1 MEGIPV
7 ESEKGIVELY
17 EDKMNAALDR
27 DCDDRGMVEY
37 SSVQLLD
44 LLAEVGQKAGKIAVD
59 KNHAATQLSRL
70 RRGAKRLRQQAEQ
83 AEWEHREDLARQAL
97 IHREAILARLPD
109 MEEEEAALRDH
120 GDKLS
125 DAERGM
131 RDTIEKFRA
140 REERLLGSGHQ
151 MHIQAGI
158 ADIFAKIRNEIENAD
173 IAARLAED
181 DVTNL
186 KSQAHALHDLIMPGA
201 MTRLL
206 RAAGRSGTS
215 TRQAPK
221 QWLRRNL
228 PRLGTGSTRT
238 EGTAPGVRLPRLDK
252 RLDRDVQLCV
262 RVSPASAL
270 A

>member
-7 ESEKGIVELY
+7 ESAKGIVELY

-44 LLAEVGQKAGKIAVD
+44 LLAEVCQKAGKIAVD
-59 KNHAATQLSRL
+59 KSHAATQLGRL
-70 RRGAKRLRQQAEQ
+70 RRGVERLHQLAEQ
-83 AEWEHREDLARQAL
+83 AERERREDLARQAL

-131 RDTIEKFRA
+131 RDKIEEFRA
-140 REERLLGSGHQ
+140 QEETLLGSGHQ
-151 MHIQAGI
+151 LHIQAGI
-158 ADIFAKIRNEIENAD
+158 ADIFGKIRNEIENAD
-173 IAARLAED
+173 IAVRLAED

-186 KSQAHALHDLIMPGA
+186 KSQAHALHDLIMSRRNDAP
-201 MTRLL
+201 
-206 RAAGRSGTS
+206 AAGGW
-215 TRQAPK
+215 P
-221 QWLRRNL
+221 QWDFDEISAEAMVEKELAEIRHRVDKDRGNG
-228 PRLGTGSTRT
+228 PGGA
-238 EGTAPGVRLPRLDK
+238 TAPAG
-252 RLDRDVQLCV
+252 
-262 RVSPASAL
+262 
-270 A
+270 